1 MYAYKGPKLW
11 AIVNKGN
18 HAVALDLKYPG
29 QTCNF
34 LRRGIIKI
42 LLARD
47 KGLSEIPR
55 NDYNNRQELGYK
67 HNRNCTVYRCSLGL
81 KGTYYMQH
89 LVTLGAPLF
98 ASLRRNIFFCFHQW
112 FYLQRYIP
120 IPSVP
125 IQNIIQSPF
134 KYTCTVYLL

>member
-34 LRRGIIKI
+34 LRRGIITI

-47 KGLSEIPR
+47 NGLSEILR

-67 HNRNCTVYRCSLGL
+67 HNRTLYGVSLQFRVEGNILYATPCDSRCT
-81 KGTYYMQH
+81 
-89 LVTLGAPLF
+89 LVCIAEKKYFLLF
-98 ASLRRNIFFCFHQW
+98 SSVILSSRIHTD
-112 FYLQRYIP
+112 P
-120 IPSVP
+120 ICTHTEHYP
-125 IQNIIQSPF
+125 II
-134 KYTCTVYLL
+134 L